1 MKKFLLGSGYLIMV
15 EAQSGAYYSCK
26 LLKKNGK
33 IEEEP
38 LICMDASVS
47 IAEFDYPEYSEP
59 KIGFYNHTNMQPIK
73 DAFDMVN
80 F

>member
-15 EAQSGAYYSCK
+15 EAQSRAYYSSK
-26 LLKKNGK
+26 QLMKNGK

-38 LICMDASVS
+38 MVCKYASVS

-59 KIGFYNHTNMQPIK
+59 QIDFYNHTNVQPIK
-73 DAFDMVN
+73 NAFDMVN